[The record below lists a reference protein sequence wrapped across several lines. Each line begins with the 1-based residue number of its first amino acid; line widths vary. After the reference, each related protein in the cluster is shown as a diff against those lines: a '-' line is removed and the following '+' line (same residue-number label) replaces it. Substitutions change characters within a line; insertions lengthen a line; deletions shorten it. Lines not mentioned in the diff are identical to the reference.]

1 MKTYTMVA
9 PQSDDMLFNVYVGVV
24 SNCDRAMISK
34 FVVGEELVS
43 DETFKYVLKLPRP
56 RLISIT

>member
-1 MKTYTMVA
+1 MIALKSGY
-9 PQSDDMLFNVYVGVV
+9 MLYNVYVGVV
-24 SNCDRAMISK
+24 SNCDRGMISK